1 MKRHS
6 EHTDKRLI
14 GALDHIDDRFVA
26 EAANKIKE
34 RPAAT
39 ATEKISKK
47 KHFGYLS
54 RLAAC
59 LIIMGAVLPIV
70 TYLLR
75 HYADHSDHPAG
86 TASPPAGIASD
97 NTSSALY
104 ADDTSAEKDPL
115 HDGSEG
121 LIYQIN
127 NDGTSYTLVS
137 RGSCSTAE
145 VYVASTYD
153 GLPVTAIGDLAFA
166 NFTECELIIIPETVT
181 SIGIGAFK
189 DCKNLKSCGIS
200 DTVERIG
207 ANAFENCISLKI
219 LFLPDSLEVIES
231 GLFKNCTS
239 LSTVEARNKLK
250 RIDAGAFDG
259 CTALSS
265 LGFNGTKSQWE
276 SVSLDNNWN
285 TGSDIRRIDA
295 NTGSFSLTPYISSE
309 GIKYKSN
316 TPSGL
321 VTVSGI
327 GICTE
332 KDIVIAD
339 RYANKQVCI
348 IGKEAFADCTQIES
362 VKIPDIMWI
371 IEERAFAGCTN
382 LTDVYYQGTIDE
394 WQYVVK
400 EADWNKDCPF
410 TVVHCLDG
418 DVSVSD

>member
-1 MKRHS
+1 MKKGNRI
-6 EHTDKRLI
+6 EDKRLL
-14 GALDHIDDRFVA
+14 GAIDYIDDRFIA
-26 EAANKIKE
+26 EAAQKIKQ
-34 RPAAT
+34 RSTAT
-39 ATEKISKK
+39 ATEKTSKK

-97 NTSSALY
+97 NTSSVLY
-104 ADDTSAEKDPL
+104 ADDTSAENDPL
-115 HDGSEG
+115 HDGSKG

-145 VYVASTYD
+145 VHVASTYD

-166 NFTECELIIIPETVT
+166 NFTECELLIIPETVT

-189 DCKNLKSCGIS
+189 DCKNLESCDIS

-207 ANAFENCISLKI
+207 ANAFENCISLNT

-239 LSTVEARNKLK
+239 LRTVEARNKLK

-265 LGFNGTKSQWE
+265 LNFNGTKSQWE

-295 NTGSFSLTPYISSE
+295 NSGSFSLTPYVGSD
-309 GIKYKSN
+309 GLKYKCDI
-316 TPSGL
+316 TA
-321 VTVSGI
+321 TVLGI
-327 GICTE
+327 GSCKE

-339 RYANKQVCI
+339 RYRDLQVCF